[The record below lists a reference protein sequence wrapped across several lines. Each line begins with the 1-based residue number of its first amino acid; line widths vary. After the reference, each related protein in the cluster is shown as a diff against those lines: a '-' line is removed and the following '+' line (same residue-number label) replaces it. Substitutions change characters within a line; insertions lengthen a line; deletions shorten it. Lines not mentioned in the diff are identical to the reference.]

1 MEANEAAQELWVK
14 KKKCF
19 TVACGTQSGTSSL
32 TPHCP
37 VSVNRTQHSWFCF
50 VLFFPW
56 HCLSEWC
63 QGSCT
68 RLWLFNLQLWQRVK
82 RSPRWAEG
90 EDKVLL
96 KLRTWLIVKPNFR
109 GSRGPVERERSL
121 ERHSAPPSSGTE
133 NLPAVWKS
141 RVEVTGV
148 KMQHNKVTWQHDLG
162 RFFSRWTSKTHILTR
177 RFTAQS
183 DSVAHQNGT
192 QCFHSLCLTSNVAT
206 VRTEWTWIILFY
218 CFVFFV

>member
-1 MEANEAAQELWVK
+1 MEADEAAKELWVK

-37 VSVNRTQHSWFCF
+37 VSVNGTQHSLFWFVF
-50 VLFFPW
+50 FFPW

-68 RLWLFNLQLWQRVK
+68 RLWLFNLQLWRRVK

-109 GSRGPVERERSL
+109 GSKGPVERERSL
-121 ERHSAPPSSGTE
+121 ERHSTPPSSGPE
-133 NLPAVWKS
+133 NLPAVWKW

-148 KMQHNKVTWQHDLG
+148 KMQHNKVTW
-162 RFFSRWTSKTHILTR
+162 
-177 RFTAQS
+177 
-183 DSVAHQNGT
+183 
-192 QCFHSLCLTSNVAT
+192 
-206 VRTEWTWIILFY
+206 
-218 CFVFFV
+218 